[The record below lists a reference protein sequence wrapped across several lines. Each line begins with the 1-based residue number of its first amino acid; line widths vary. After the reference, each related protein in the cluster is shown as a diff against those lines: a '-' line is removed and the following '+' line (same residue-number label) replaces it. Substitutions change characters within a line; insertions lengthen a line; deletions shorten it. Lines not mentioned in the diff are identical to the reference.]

1 MMSRGIVRRFI
12 LQYRQYQNICCVHSY
27 HGSGHDLVPAVA
39 RRHCPFDLHATFLRV
54 VPRPN
59 AMLAVPAGSS
69 ACLPRRWPPCR
80 VLFFFASLLSSVA
93 RMFLLYFLHWS
104 SWIKEIVPVLVHSL
118 RFVMLGPFVGL
129 VSVTTSSRCSRGWV

>member
-12 LQYRQYQNICCVHSY
+12 LQYVQYQNICCNHSY
-27 HGSGHDLVPAVA
+27 HGSGHDLIPAVA

-69 ACLPRRWPPCR
+69 ARLPRRWPPCR

-93 RMFLLYFLHWS
+93 RMFLLYFLQSFILLYIFNHYRE
-104 SWIKEIVPVLVHSL
+104 SWMFLYYQNRNDKKKN
-118 RFVMLGPFVGL
+118 
-129 VSVTTSSRCSRGWV
+129 VTRYYKS